1 MTFVKAPSGGGQA
14 GTLLDTSSPDLSN
27 YPLFLLDSQQIA
39 PAPKVLSH
47 PKAKPP
53 KKVTPMKVPAK
64 PAGLKFFYSVDSS
77 DAEFPSRED
86 KVNDLK
92 EY

>member
-1 MTFVKAPSGGGQA
+1 MTFEKAPSGGGQA
-14 GTLLDTSSPDLSN
+14 GNLLDTSSPDLSN
-27 YPLFLLDSQQIA
+27 YQLFLLDNKQIV
-39 PAPKVLSH
+39 PAPKVVFN
-47 PKAKPP
+47 PKAKTP

-64 PAGLKFFYSVDSS
+64 PAGFKFFYSVDSS
-77 DAEFPSRED
+77 DAEYPRRED